1 MTQIARA
8 KMPMWIAPYTLVRI
22 RIASNQTQP
31 ERRSIRVQLTEGIVR
46 QYHRLGLPVPVPF
59 DKGKPATTTALLR
72 AQSELF
78 ELQRAKIEED
88 DLKET
93 ERAAASKAARTQ
105 AFRASRGDKGR
116 RKRCFWN
123 DAEVRALEEGVR
135 KWGVGAWQKILT
147 DNKPIFISTRTGVDL
162 KDKWV
167 NIQKFAN
174 RN

>member
-1 MTQIARA
+1 MVLTRRLTRYQA
-8 KMPMWIAPYTLVRI
+8 KRGPLSPLSSLA
-22 RIASNQTQP
+22 
-31 ERRSIRVQLTEGIVR
+31 IRVR
-46 QYHRLGLPVPVPF
+46 
-59 DKGKPATTTALLR
+59 D
-72 AQSELF
+72 
-78 ELQRAKIEED
+78 
-88 DLKET
+88 
-93 ERAAASKAARTQ
+93 
-105 AFRASRGDKGR
+105 
-116 RKRCFWN
+116 